1 MYILQIRCC
10 SLWRPVVSSRCTN
23 FWGHVLSPSYR
34 IKNIDSAVPFETSL
48 SVNYLTQNAEIYR
61 KDLESYYCQWRRA
74 GAQTFSWN
82 PRTTPD
88 VGFNT
93 PFYGIFSTPP
103 PLRCWKSTT
112 SLCETWLNVSYISY
126 CLQFIDAPSMQ
137 GNFFVFSVLYYNNL
151 SSLLLTFAAR
161 TVSQS
166 LVCLAWCTSHQDVYS
181 NGAMTI
187 IWVGE
192 KRMCVHN
199 KTVWCACEFMFI

>member
-103 PLRCWKSTT
+103 
-112 SLCETWLNVSYISY
+112 
-126 CLQFIDAPSMQ
+126 
-137 GNFFVFSVLYYNNL
+137 
-151 SSLLLTFAAR
+151 SSLL
-161 TVSQS
+161 
-166 LVCLAWCTSHQDVYS
+166 
-181 NGAMTI
+181 
-187 IWVGE
+187 
-192 KRMCVHN
+192 KVHN
-199 KTVWCACEFMFI
+199 QPLWNMAQCKLYFLLSPVYWCAFYAGQLLCLQCPIL